1 MTVALT
7 RLDPHI
13 PDPIESRRRAAGRT
27 VRAAYAT
34 IVFGILAFFVVY
46 FGRPILYLGG
56 PGSVSSPRY
65 LVSLPYIVQIN
76 SITVVRGGSVKA
88 GEEIGRV
95 RSPQH
100 DEIVATYMRSLADI
114 AGRKAELR
122 VKARVA
128 RESLDA
134 ARSHL
139 QLAEEAVQL
148 IATSSAASLNY
159 RIDMSRERALANK
172 AVVSQE
178 AEAAEASTQL
188 AALDEFSRQLSD
200 RLEKVESS
208 FADGRVF
215 SPIAG
220 IVANNPARAGQ
231 SLVAG
236 TPIAEILDPTD
247 VFVDW
252 YVPNE
257 RLSDPKVG
265 NEVFVLF
272 GNRRILGEIV
282 EILPVS
288 DVYPGAGSSAARE
301 RTASQIA
308 RIQFSPGAH
317 PPALNSAVD
326 VHMHYTQ
333 LSARIAS
340 MLVKLFGLD
349 EL

>member
-1 MTVALT
+1 MTVTLT

-13 PDPIESRRRAAGRT
+13 PDPIESRRRAAGRA

-34 IVFGILAFFVVY
+34 VVFGVLAFFVIY

-56 PGSVSSPRY
+56 PGNVSSPRY
-65 LVSLPYIVQIN
+65 VVSLPYTVQVN
-76 SITVVRGGSVKA
+76 RITILRGARVTA
-88 GEEIGRV
+88 GEEIGKV
-95 RSPQH
+95 RSPQQ
-100 DEIVATYMRSLADI
+100 DEIVATYMRALADV
-114 AGRKAELR
+114 AGRRAELR

-128 RESLDA
+128 RDSLDA

-139 QLAEEAVQL
+139 QLAEEAVER
-148 IATSSAASLNY
+148 IANSSAASLNY

-178 AEAAEASTQL
+178 AEAAEAGTQL
-188 AALDEFSRQLSD
+188 AVLDEFSRQLGD

-208 FADGRVF
+208 FADGRIF
-215 SPIAG
+215 APITG
-220 IVANNPARAGQ
+220 IVATSPARAGQ

-257 RLSDPKVG
+257 RLSEPKIG

-272 GNRRILGEIV
+272 GNRRILGRIA

-288 DVYPGAGSSAARE
+288 EVYPGSASSAARE
-301 RTASQIA
+301 RTATQIA
-308 RIQFSPGAH
+308 RIRFSPGAD
-317 PPALNSAVD
+317 PPALNSTVH

-333 LSARIAS
+333 FTARISS
-340 MLVKLFGLD
+340 MLVRLFGLD
-349 EL
+349 EM